1 VLKVLLAEGGVDR
14 AFVHQHTTGFDRLL
28 RELEA
33 ESFADL
39 EEGSGA
45 TRDDMA
51 RFARMYAGAP
61 SAVLIWSM
69 GITQHA
75 NGVDNVTAIVNL
87 ALARG
92 NVGRKGAGLMPIRG
106 HSGVQGGSE
115 MGAYATSFPGGVSI
129 DATSAAAL
137 SETYSIPVGARDGL
151 TADAMVEAGARGN
164 VEVLYSSGGNFLDVL
179 PDPASV
185 QDALERVPLRVHQ
198 DIVVSSQMLVD
209 PGEVVV
215 LLPACT
221 RYEQAG
227 GGTETT
233 TERRVLY
240 SPEIPGPRIG
250 EARSEW
256 EIFADLGRRARP
268 DRAHLLEFAD
278 ADAVREEIARVVPT
292 YAGVDQ
298 LQKLGDQ
305 VQWGGTRL
313 CAGGVFPTE
322 DGKARFSAVA
332 PAPSQRG
339 PDRFVL
345 STRRGKQFNTM
356 VYADVDPLT
365 GAKRDA
371 LFLGAK
377 DAQALGVEEGSAV
390 LVRSEHGELHARVHL
405 APIRSGNVQ
414 VFFPEG
420 NVLLPR
426 GRLDPESGV
435 PDYNATVEILPK

>member
-1 VLKVLLAEGGVDR
+1 
-14 AFVHQHTTGFDRLL
+14 
-28 RELEA
+28 
-33 ESFADL
+33 
-39 EEGSGA
+39 
-45 TRDDMA
+45 M
-51 RFARMYAGAP
+51 
-61 SAVLIWSM
+61 
-69 GITQHA
+69 
-75 NGVDNVTAIVNL
+75 
-87 ALARG
+87 
-92 NVGRKGAGLMPIRG
+92 
-106 HSGVQGGSE
+106 
-115 MGAYATSFPGGVSI
+115 
-129 DATSAAAL
+129 
-137 SETYSIPVGARDGL
+137 
-151 TADAMVEAGARGN
+151 
-164 VEVLYSSGGNFLDVL
+164 VLYSSGGNFLDVL

-185 QDALERVPLRVHQ
+185 QDALERVPVRVHQ
-198 DIVVSSQMLVD
+198 DIVVSSQMLVE

-221 RYEQAG
+221 RYEQPG

-256 EIFADLGRRARP
+256 EIFAELGRRARP
-268 DRAHLLEFAD
+268 DRSRLLEFAD

-313 CAGGVFPTE
+313 CADGVFPTD

-332 PAPSQRG
+332 PAPRERG
-339 PDRFVL
+339 PGRFVL
-345 STRRGKQFNTM
+345 STRRGKQFNSM
-356 VYADVDPLT
+356 VYAEVDPLT

-377 DAQALGVEEGSAV
+377 DAEALGVEEGSAV

-405 APIRSGNVQ
+405 APIRTGNVQ